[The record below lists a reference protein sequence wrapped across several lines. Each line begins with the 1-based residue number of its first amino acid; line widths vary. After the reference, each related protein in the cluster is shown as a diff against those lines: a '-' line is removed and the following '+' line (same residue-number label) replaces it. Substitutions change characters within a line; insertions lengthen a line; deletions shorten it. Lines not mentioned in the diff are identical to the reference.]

1 MVHAQGGIVLMLRRN
16 VPLWAAAA
24 LLLISMVPMKG
35 RAQEPNANGLSGPT
49 QSASDSSLTL
59 ADLQNRR
66 QQIVVSS
73 MKFSNDEQKK
83 KFLQVYVPYQI
94 KLKRILAGER
104 SLIEQ
109 YARQQQN
116 GAISSSDANRLVSQT
131 LELERQRQE
140 ALASYLR
147 QLKYVVPEQ
156 RVLRAYQI
164 ENRIEALYMS

>member
-1 MVHAQGGIVLMLRRN
+1 MVRN
-16 VPLWAAAA
+16 LPLWTAAA
-24 LLLISMVPMKG
+24 LVLISLAPMAG

-73 MKFSNDEQKK
+73 MKFSNDEQKR

-94 KLKRILAGER
+94 KIKRILAGER
-104 SLIEQ
+104 SLIDQ
-109 YARQQQN
+109 FARQQQN
-116 GAISSSDANRLVSQT
+116 GVISSGDANRLINQT

-147 QLKYVVPEQ
+147 ELKSVVPEQ

-164 ENRIEALYMS
+164 ETRIEALYMSQVTSEIPLIP